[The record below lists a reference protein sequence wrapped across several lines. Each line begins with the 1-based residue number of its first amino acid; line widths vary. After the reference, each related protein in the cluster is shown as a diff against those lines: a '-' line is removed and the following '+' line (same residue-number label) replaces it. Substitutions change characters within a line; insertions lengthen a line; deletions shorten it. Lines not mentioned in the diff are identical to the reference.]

1 MWLHFTTIFKISL
14 VLQNSVSADFSY
26 EVYST
31 VTILKLFSQE
41 VFLDQ
46 LFYPGRFSNHS
57 ILKAMQVQFFKYLC
71 SFDSVASQFLLRL

>member
-1 MWLHFTTIFKISL
+1 MATFYNYFKISL

-26 EVYST
+26 EVYPT

-46 LFYPGRFSNHS
+46 LFYPGRFSNRS
-57 ILKAMQVQFFKYLC
+57 ILKAMQVQLFKYLC
-71 SFDSVASQFLLRL
+71 SFDSVASQFLLCL

>member
-14 VLQNSVSADFSY
+14 VLQNSVSADFY
-26 EVYST
+26 EVYPT

-71 SFDSVASQFLLRL
+71 SFDSVASQFLLCL

>member
-14 VLQNSVSADFSY
+14 VLQISVSAYFSY

-57 ILKAMQVQFFKYLC
+57 ILKAMQVPFFKYLC
-71 SFDSVASQFLLRL
+71 SFDSVASQFLLCL